1 LDILVLIFQVDGR
14 SVLISTETDLISE
27 LRDNAFVH
35 MHPLPSPPRALQT
48 SNRVLFTVVGP
59 LKVLLQI
66 WSLWS
71 TLAYKTR
78 PTKWLLLQ
86 NPPSI
91 PTLLIASVV
100 CFLRGTKLIIDW
112 HNFGY
117 SILALK
123 LGDGHPLVRIAFS
136 YEFLLGR
143 FAHQH
148 LTVTD
153 AMQTVLQQ
161 RLGPSA
167 AINTL
172 HDRPAQIFQPATEA
186 QNLAFFQQY
195 PTLVEHYQA
204 IADGRAKLLVSSTSW
219 TPDED
224 FGLLLD
230 ALCDY
235 SAAATDA
242 SGNLPDLVMVIT
254 GKGPQKEHYL
264 STVAK
269 MQAKGRLNHVSIYTD
284 WLSFEDYA
292 QLLAAADL
300 GVSLHTSSSGV
311 DLPMK
316 VVDMFG
322 AGLPVLGWSK
332 FAAWPELVKED
343 INGKGFGSAKEMSEI
358 LTGLFRPGNRA
369 LFTWKVGA
377 MLESRRRWS
386 DEWDPVMTKVLQ
398 IRQRA
403 K

>member
-1 LDILVLIFQVDGR
+1 MNGR
-14 SVLISTETDLISE
+14 SILISAETDLIQE
-27 LRDNAFVH
+27 LRNNALVH
-35 MHPLPSPPRALQT
+35 VHPLPSPPRALQT
-48 SNRVLFTVVGP
+48 SNRTLFAAVGP

-71 TLAYKTR
+71 TMAYKSR
-78 PTKWLLLQ
+78 PAKWLLLQ

-91 PTLLIASVV
+91 PTLLIALIV
-100 CFLRGTKLIIDW
+100 CYLRGTRLIVDW

-123 LGDGHPLVRIAFS
+123 LGEGHPLVRIAFS

-143 FAHQH
+143 FAHHH

-153 AMQTVLQQ
+153 SMKSVL
-161 RLGPSA
+161 RKHLGSNA

-172 HDRPAQIFQPATEA
+172 HDRPAQVFQPADEA
-186 QNLAFFQQY
+186 QNLAFLQRY
-195 PTLVEHYQA
+195 PTVAEHYQA
-204 IADGRAKLLVSSTSW
+204 IADGKTKVLVSSTSW

-230 ALCDY
+230 ALCGY
-235 SAAATDA
+235 SAAA
-242 SGNLPDLVMVIT
+242 SGANEKLPNLVVIIT
-254 GKGPQKEHYL
+254 GKGPQKQDYL
-264 STVAK
+264 SRMAR
-269 MQAKGRLNHVSIYTD
+269 MRGEGHLNHVFIFTD

-292 QLLAAADL
+292 HLLAAADL

-343 INGKGFGSAKEMSEI
+343 INGKGVGSADEMSDI
-358 LTGLFRPGNRA
+358 LISLFRPGNRA
-369 LFTWKVGA
+369 LATLKAGA
-377 MLESRRRWS
+377 MVESRRRWS
-386 DEWDPVMTKVLQ
+386 DEWDPVMTQVLHLRQ
-398 IRQRA
+398 IE